1 MKNKRN
7 DNERVVVA
15 NRLLQVSENFD
26 NDKDRYIFDLLEL
39 AAKKVEKK
47 MRIASEP
54 RRSIF
59 IIFY

>member
-1 MKNKRN
+1 MLYSNNMKNKRN

-26 NDKDRYIFDLLEL
+26 NDKDRYIFDMLEL

-47 MRIASEP
+47 
-54 RRSIF
+54 
-59 IIFY
+59 